1 MTQMN
6 NKTTRHCALAACA
19 DAISIAT
26 ATEPTEPAEP
36 TEPIEPIEPTE
47 QWQYQTLIPLL
58 GPLKSPQRPAQK
70 KHCGFRLRQR

>member
-6 NKTTRHCALAACA
+6 NKTKCYCALAARA

-26 ATEPTEPAEP
+26 ATEPTEP
-36 TEPIEPIEPTE
+36 TE
-47 QWQYQTLIPLL
+47 QWQYQTLTPLL

-70 KHCGFRLRQR
+70 KHYGLRLRQR